1 MSLSPGQKLNGPEKA
16 AVLLLSLSEEYAG
29 RIMSQL
35 EDYEIRD
42 VSLVMA
48 TLGSIPSDVVEKV
61 YVEFAEGIFT
71 GGQLVGTYNS
81 TERALLKVMDSS
93 KVESIMEEIRGP
105 AGRTM
110 WDKMGNIDEET
121 LAGYLKNE
129 YPQTIAVVLSKIKAG
144 HAAKVISLLPEELA
158 ADVMLRLLKMDAV
171 QKEIL
176 NDIEHTLKAEFMNDV
191 TRASKK
197 DPFEMLAAEISA
209 VIIEKTFPVLSER
222 GATDEL
228 SEFIKLGLEQCP
240 EDIACQVIVS
250 PQLQEDTQKYISRLV
265 PPVKVNVESD
275 PTFSITDCR
284 IQWGQGGVERL
295 TKSIIDQVTEGLSRL
310 CEKNLELNLDGSVL
324 EEADGAE
331 EEVTDE
337 PQEAI
342 IESSEQ
348 GPQSD
353 SLIE

>member
-1 MSLSPGQKLNGPEKA
+1 MSLNPGQKLNGPEKA

-29 RIMSQL
+29 RIMAQL

-81 TERALLKVMDSS
+81 TERALMKVMAPD

-129 YPQTIAVVLSKIKAG
+129 YPQTIAVVLSKIKTG
-144 HAAKVISLLPEELA
+144 HAAKVITLLPEELA

-176 NDIEHTLKAEFMNDV
+176 NDIEHTLKTEFMSDV

-197 DPFEMLAAEISA
+197 DPFEMLADIFNAFDRNTEEKYMTMLEERSSEAAERIKSLMFTFDDLVKLDSSGIQT
-209 VIIEKTFPVLSER
+209 VIKTVDKVKLSLALKGSKQEIKDLFFGNMSER
-222 GATDEL
+222 AAKILKEDMEALGMVKLKNVDEAQLNIVNATKELADRGEIIIPDGDE
-228 SEFIKLGLEQCP
+228 
-240 EDIACQVIVS
+240 
-250 PQLQEDTQKYISRLV
+250 
-265 PPVKVNVESD
+265 
-275 PTFSITDCR
+275 
-284 IQWGQGGVERL
+284 
-295 TKSIIDQVTEGLSRL
+295 
-310 CEKNLELNLDGSVL
+310 
-324 EEADGAE
+324 EEAM
-331 EEVTDE
+331 
-337 PQEAI
+337 
-342 IESSEQ
+342 IE
-348 GPQSD
+348 
-353 SLIE
+353 

>member
-1 MSLSPGQKLNGPEKA
+1 MSLNPGQKLNGPEKA

-29 RIMSQL
+29 KIMSQL

-71 GGQLVGTYNS
+71 GGQLVGTFNS
-81 TERALLKVMDSS
+81 TERALMKVMDPD

-129 YPQTIAVVLSKIKAG
+129 YPQTIAVVLSKIKTG

-176 NDIEHTLKAEFMNDV
+176 NDIEHTLKTEFMSDV

-197 DPFEMLAAEISA
+197 DPFEMLADIFNAFDRTTEEKYMTMLEERSSEAAERIKSLMFTFDDLVKLDSSGIQT
-209 VIIEKTFPVLSER
+209 VIKTVDKVKLSLALKGAKQEIKDLFFGNMSER
-222 GATDEL
+222 AAKILKEDMEALGMVKLKNVDEAQLNIVNATKELAERGEIIIPEGDE
-228 SEFIKLGLEQCP
+228 
-240 EDIACQVIVS
+240 
-250 PQLQEDTQKYISRLV
+250 
-265 PPVKVNVESD
+265 
-275 PTFSITDCR
+275 
-284 IQWGQGGVERL
+284 
-295 TKSIIDQVTEGLSRL
+295 
-310 CEKNLELNLDGSVL
+310 
-324 EEADGAE
+324 EEAM
-331 EEVTDE
+331 
-337 PQEAI
+337 
-342 IESSEQ
+342 IE
-348 GPQSD
+348 
-353 SLIE
+353 

>member
-81 TERALLKVMDSS
+81 TERALLKVMDPS

-129 YPQTIAVVLSKIKAG
+129 YPQTIAVVLSKIKTG

-176 NDIEHTLKAEFMNDV
+176 NDIEHTLKTEFMSDV
-191 TRASKK
+191 TRASTK
-197 DPFEMLAAEISA
+197 DPFEMLADIFNAFDRNTEEKFMTMLEERNSEAAERIKSLMFTFDDLVKLDSSGIQT
-209 VIIEKTFPVLSER
+209 VIKTVDKVKLSLALKGAKQEIKDLFFGNMSER
-222 GATDEL
+222 AAKILKEDMEALGMVKLKNVDEAQLNIVNATKELAERGEIIIPEGDE
-228 SEFIKLGLEQCP
+228 
-240 EDIACQVIVS
+240 
-250 PQLQEDTQKYISRLV
+250 
-265 PPVKVNVESD
+265 
-275 PTFSITDCR
+275 
-284 IQWGQGGVERL
+284 
-295 TKSIIDQVTEGLSRL
+295 
-310 CEKNLELNLDGSVL
+310 
-324 EEADGAE
+324 EEAM
-331 EEVTDE
+331 
-337 PQEAI
+337 
-342 IESSEQ
+342 IE
-348 GPQSD
+348 
-353 SLIE
+353 

>member
-29 RIMSQL
+29 KIMSQL

-71 GGQLVGTYNS
+71 GGQLVGTFNS
-81 TERALLKVMDSS
+81 TERALMKVMDPD

-129 YPQTIAVVLSKIKAG
+129 YPQTIAVVLSKIKTG

-176 NDIEHTLKAEFMNDV
+176 NDIEHTLKTEFMSDV

-197 DPFEMLAAEISA
+197 DPFEMLADIFNAFDRNTEEKYMTMLEERSSEAAERIKSLMFTFDDLVKLDSSGIQT
-209 VIIEKTFPVLSER
+209 VIKTVDKVKLSLALKGAKQEIKDLFFGNMSERAAKILKEDMEALGMVKLKNVDEAQLNIVNATKELSER
-222 GATDEL
+222 GEIIIPEGDE
-228 SEFIKLGLEQCP
+228 
-240 EDIACQVIVS
+240 
-250 PQLQEDTQKYISRLV
+250 
-265 PPVKVNVESD
+265 
-275 PTFSITDCR
+275 
-284 IQWGQGGVERL
+284 
-295 TKSIIDQVTEGLSRL
+295 
-310 CEKNLELNLDGSVL
+310 
-324 EEADGAE
+324 EEAM
-331 EEVTDE
+331 
-337 PQEAI
+337 
-342 IESSEQ
+342 IE
-348 GPQSD
+348 
-353 SLIE
+353 